1 MIQPSTFEWAFF
13 EGNAANTLRLSSSQK
28 SNASPELRLSLILR
42 RQFPGKSHIKLQY
55 SLFLINGFCICG
67 VIIQAWWMYFSLKFY
82 DKTVSAT
89 VGGSFKPKF
98 VESKNKSFV
107 TRTPQFGKYQQVLT
121 VVNGHIL
128 LSCNLGI
135 SLWIT
140 SSNVLSDL
148 WIVKKKKAAL
158 LLSFSYS
165 Q

>member
-1 MIQPSTFEWAFF
+1 MSVLNNISIWATAHLPPPPPPPPILTQRRSWLNISWPCWVSCSDNEIDTFQVIQPSTFEWAFF

-98 VESKNKSFV
+98 V
-107 TRTPQFGKYQQVLT
+107 
-121 VVNGHIL
+121 
-128 LSCNLGI
+128 
-135 SLWIT
+135 
-140 SSNVLSDL
+140 
-148 WIVKKKKAAL
+148 
-158 LLSFSYS
+158 
-165 Q
+165 